1 METFP
6 GVFVSNVATDV
17 WQADP
22 EVGGD
27 LHVLVEDERAYAG
40 MSRFTDRSTVGPGTL
55 PEREVI
61 LVLEGTARIAIE
73 GGPTLDLGVGD
84 IASLPKGAVTTWELT
99 LPYKEMWFFG
109 RPYEA
114 AAAED

>member
-1 METFP
+1 MGRAVLP
-6 GVFVSNVATDV
+6 PPQRSLHRSSKL
-17 WQADP
+17 QARRP
-22 EVGGD
+22 
-27 LHVLVEDERAYAG
+27 
-40 MSRFTDRSTVGPGTL
+40 
-55 PEREVI
+55 
-61 LVLEGTARIAIE
+61 EGTARIAIE